1 MALLTLAAAFCNQ
14 HGVTCRA
21 VTVDHGLR
29 PEAAQEARI
38 VAGACAAMGIAHST
52 LTWRRTTTGAVS
64 QEDARRARHRLMAKW
79 AETHGVDR
87 IALGHTRDD
96 RLETFLMRARQG
108 SGWYGLAGLMPNG
121 FSPVWPEGRSLP
133 IVRPLLAFGRE
144 ELRDELRTRGI
155 GWIDDPSNDSAR
167 FERVRM
173 RRLLA
178 RLDGRARDKALRV
191 MDQLMRV
198 RSSVM
203 EEATA
208 LLRQVRPMSEN
219 AVDIP
224 LAARTLVGAEAWRR
238 FIEAHLMAVG
248 GSERPPRRD
257 ALDRLLARIGSGDAG
272 LTRGVTLGGA
282 RIQTLGGAV
291 LRLSP
296 APPRR
301 GASAP
306 EIDRERV
313 KTLLHAPDLRALSV

>member
-1 MALLTLAAAFCNQ
+1 
-14 HGVTCRA
+14 
-21 VTVDHGLR
+21 
-29 PEAAQEARI
+29 
-38 VAGACAAMGIAHST
+38 
-52 LTWRRTTTGAVS
+52 
-64 QEDARRARHRLMAKW
+64 MAKW

-108 SGWYGLAGLMPNG
+108 SGWYGLAGLMPDG

-155 GWIDDPSNDSAR
+155 AWIEDPSNDSAR

-198 RSSVM
+198 RTAVM
-203 EEATA
+203 QEATS
-208 LLRQVRPMSEN
+208 LLGRVRPVSEN
-219 AVDIP
+219 ALDIP
-224 LAARTLVGAEAWRR
+224 LAVRTLVGAEAWRR
-238 FIEAHLMAVG
+238 FIEAHVMAVG
-248 GSERPPRRD
+248 GGERPPRRD

-272 LTRGVTLGGA
+272 LTRGITLGGA
-282 RIQTLGGAV
+282 KIQTLGGAV

-301 GASAP
+301 GATVP
-306 EIDRERV
+306 EIDRERAR
-313 KTLLHAPDLRALSV
+313 TLLHAPDLRALAV